1 MYTTLF
7 STAIL
12 MAFAS
17 AIHVTQAPDEF
28 VPTEASAL
36 AAELFAIADAN
47 EDGSVDKEELC
58 AAVKA
63 AR

>member
-17 AIHVTQAPDEF
+17 AINMTQAPSEA
-28 VPTEASAL
+28 TEASAL